1 MKVNKAKDVIHLV
14 NKLIQIT
21 NIITKSQVNQYTNAL
36 QVVVLNI
43 HTLKLI
49 VLNVNNHVNTLKS
62 FQLLMFQVL
71 HQDVF
76 QNKIVTHTISRK
88 LFQLQ

>member
-1 MKVNKAKDVIHLV
+1 MVNKAKDANHPV